1 MHEVLAYVESDRFF
15 TKKQLSEYL
24 PISTRTIENH
34 LDEIPHYRLF
44 NSILVF
50 RKSEIDEWATQYKEL
65 GRQAELDHIADE
77 AIESLL
83 EEKR

>member
-1 MHEVLAYVESDRFF
+1 MHEVLAYVQSDRFF
-15 TKKQLSEYL
+15 TKKQLCEYL

-50 RKSEIDEWATQYKEL
+50 KKSEIDRWTERYREGGTQKL
-65 GRQAELDHIADE
+65 NRLADE
-77 AIESLL
+77 AIASLM
-83 EEKR
+83 EAKR